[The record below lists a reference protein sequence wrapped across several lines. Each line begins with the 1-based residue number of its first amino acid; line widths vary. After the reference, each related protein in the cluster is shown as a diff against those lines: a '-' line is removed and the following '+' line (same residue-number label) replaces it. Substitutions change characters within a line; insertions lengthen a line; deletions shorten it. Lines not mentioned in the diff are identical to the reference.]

1 MGTADH
7 TPQPGPADDA
17 LRIGDAE
24 RAAAAAALARHWTAG
39 RLDAEEFEQRTA
51 AAWNART
58 GSALSELFRDLPADL
73 AVAVASRSWRSPVAR
88 EALARLATR
97 ATATSRRRL
106 AAGATVAALAV
117 VGAGG
122 ALAAGGEHDE
132 RPCRTVQAAQQDPG
146 DGECLAAEGR

>member
-7 TPQPGPADDA
+7 TCGPGPADDA

-39 RLDAEEFEQRTA
+39 RLNAEEFEQRTA
-51 AAWNART
+51 AAWDART
-58 GSALSELFRDLPADL
+58 ASMLSELFCDLPVDL
-73 AVAVASRSWRSPVAR
+73 AVPVGGRFWRSPVAR
-88 EALARLATR
+88 QALVRLATR
-97 ATATSRRRL
+97 ARATSRRRL

-122 ALAAGGEHDE
+122 AAAAGGEHDE
-132 RPCRTVQAAQQDPG
+132 RPCGTVQAAQQDAG
-146 DGECLAAEGR
+146 DRDCEAAQGR